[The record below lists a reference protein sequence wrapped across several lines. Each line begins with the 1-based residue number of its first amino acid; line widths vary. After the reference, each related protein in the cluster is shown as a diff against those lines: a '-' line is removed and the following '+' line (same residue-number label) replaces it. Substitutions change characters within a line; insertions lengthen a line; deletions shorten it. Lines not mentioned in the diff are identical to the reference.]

1 MPRSLFP
8 LADDPQVIA
17 TQADQV
23 AREKL
28 GISFKEFEAR
38 WYKGLYRNDLDPD
51 VTDVAAYLTP
61 ALVVD

>member
-8 LADDPQVIA
+8 LADSPENLTA
-17 TQADQV
+17 QAEAAAQ
-23 AREKL
+23 AKL
-28 GISFKEFEAR
+28 GISFREFESR
-38 WYKGLYRNDLDPD
+38 WYKGLYRDDLDPR